1 MKTIWENEFGEQ
13 FETEEEARENA
24 FDTMA
29 LGEYIDRLAKKI
41 DKSQL
46 LEWCWQQTHGK
57 FIDDFNDEIAE
68 VEDDFFRDNYYE
80 VEVEDEED

>member
-13 FETEEEARENA
+13 FETEEEARE
-24 FDTMA
+24 DVYESME
-29 LGEYIDRLAKKI
+29 LQDYINGLAEKI

-46 LEWCWQQTHGK
+46 LEWCWQQTKGK

-68 VEDDFFRDNYYE
+68 VEDDFFRENYYE
-80 VEVEDEED
+80 VEVENEED